1 VGAVCVL
8 VCVSV
13 CVCVCARAMTR
24 GLFRHARDIYIIP
37 LFRFVSYSL
46 SVRFGGFC
54 MGIV

>member
-13 CVCVCARAMTR
+13 WVCVCARALTR

-37 LFRFVSYSL
+37 LSRLAYYSL